1 MSTDVAVIGSGPAG
15 SAVALELARAGV
27 SVVVVDAG
35 AGRGDKLGESLAPS
49 VRPLLQQLGLWDAFL
64 SDGHLTSHGNRSA
77 WGSDRLE
84 ENHFITNPYGAGWHL
99 DRRRFDDRLRQ
110 AAVKA
115 GAACLLQT
123 KVVAGRYDPDGW
135 RLELK
140 PEGDAPASL
149 QAAYLVDATG
159 GAGWVARRL
168 NIARRS
174 FDNLVGFG
182 QFLSCTKTGFEDSAT
197 LIEAMPDGWWYSALL
212 PDGRLVVVYFTD
224 ADLPATRAVRERDG
238 WQAAL
243 AATRY
248 TRDRVTQH
256 GGFGESGPIVASAG
270 TTLSAAVIGDG
281 WLAVG
286 DAAASYDP
294 LSSCGI
300 ATALASGIR
309 GAAAVQCAIHG
320 DADALE
326 SYAASIY
333 NGFRIYLDLHANY
346 YAAEPRWPTS
356 PFWSRRAPN
365 TGKAPI
371 STVAARTFD
380 PVAP

>member
-1 MSTDVAVIGSGPAG
+1 MRTDVAVIGSGPAG
-15 SAVALELARAGV
+15 SAVALELARAAV

-64 SDGHLTSHGNRSA
+64 SDGHLASHGNRSA

-84 ENHFITNPYGAGWHL
+84 QNHFITNPYGAGWHL

-115 GAACLLQT
+115 GAACRMQT
-123 KVVAGRYDPDGW
+123 KVVAGQHDPDGW
-135 RLELK
+135 TLKLK

-149 QAAYLVDATG
+149 HAAYLVDATG
-159 GAGWVARRL
+159 RAGRVARRL
-168 NIARRS
+168 NITRRRL
-174 FDNLVGFG
+174 DNLVGFG
-182 QFLSCTKTGFEDSAT
+182 QFLSPTTSGFEDSAT

-212 PDGRLVVVYFTD
+212 PDGRLVVVCFTD
-224 ADLPATRAVRERDG
+224 ADLPAARAVRERDG

-243 AATRY
+243 AATHY
-248 TRDRVTQH
+248 TSDRVTQH
-256 GGFGESGPIVASAG
+256 GGVSESEPIVASAG
-270 TTLSAAVIGDG
+270 TTLPAAVTGDG
-281 WLAVG
+281 WLAIG

-309 GAAAVQCAIHG
+309 GAAAVRRGLDG
-320 DADALE
+320 DPDALE

-333 NGFRIYLDLHANY
+333 NGFRIYLDLHAKY

-365 TGKAPI
+365 TGKASI
-371 STVAARTFD
+371 SAVAARTFD
-380 PVAP
+380 PVTP